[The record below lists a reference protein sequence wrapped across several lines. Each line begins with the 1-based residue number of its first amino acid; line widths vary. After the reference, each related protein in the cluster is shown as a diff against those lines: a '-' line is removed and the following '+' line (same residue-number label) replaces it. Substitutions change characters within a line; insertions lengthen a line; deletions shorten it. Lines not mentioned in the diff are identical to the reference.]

1 MVILLWVTHWRAS
14 IERVAL
20 PSVVVGEYPSL
31 FGTLGPDVAGVLF
44 NRFARCGEVA
54 FVFVSVHG
62 LVPFWS
68 SYTVEVSV
76 LYLISSRR
84 THGSYEISVRGPA

>member
-31 FGTLGPDVAGVLF
+31 LGTLGPDVAGVLF

-62 LVPFWS
+62 LGSLLVF
-68 SYTVEVSV
+68 
-76 LYLISSRR
+76 LHRR
-84 THGSYEISVRGPA
+84 GKCSLSDIKSADAWQL